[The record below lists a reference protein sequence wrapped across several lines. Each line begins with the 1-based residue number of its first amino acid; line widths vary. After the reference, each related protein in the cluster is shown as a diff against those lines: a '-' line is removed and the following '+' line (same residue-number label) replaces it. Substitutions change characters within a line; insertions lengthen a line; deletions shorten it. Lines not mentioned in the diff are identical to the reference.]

1 MLLIADSL
9 GGKPLKGWLSAA
21 ADITKPYSI
30 NQLSRYWD
38 VVKRGT
44 AGWNCPKKGNRW
56 LIRDGREVG
65 MTRVIVRG
73 IGLSVAG
80 VLAMLLVASHAPAAD
95 DDSAAVQNQIR
106 VELEK
111 WKLDFNAGDASR
123 VCALF
128 APDLISNFR
137 PQPEDT
143 YNSLCANLQAAL
155 TDPAKTYHYD
165 LEIKEILV
173 SGDLAVVRL
182 VWTLKVRPKDAT
194 SSEVT
199 TREPGMDIFRR
210 QADGSWKISRYMAY
224 EAPGPT

>member
-1 MLLIADSL
+1 MKMMSRWVGLI
-9 GGKPLKGWLSAA
+9 GAA
-21 ADITKPYSI
+21 
-30 NQLSRYWD
+30 
-38 VVKRGT
+38 
-44 AGWNCPKKGNRW
+44 
-56 LIRDGREVG
+56 
-65 MTRVIVRG
+65 
-73 IGLSVAG
+73 
-80 VLAMLLVASHAPAAD
+80 VLAMLLLAAYVPAAD

-106 VELEK
+106 IALEK
-111 WKLDFNAGDASR
+111 WKLDFNAGDAAQ
-123 VCALF
+123 VCTLF

-137 PQPEDT
+137 GEPEDT
-143 YNSLCANLQAAL
+143 YNSLCANMQAAL

-182 VWTLKVRPKDAT
+182 VWTLHVHPKDNDASGT
-194 SSEVT
+194 T

>member
-1 MLLIADSL
+1 MRIKL
-9 GGKPLKGWLSAA
+9 KP
-21 ADITKPYSI
+21 
-30 NQLSRYWD
+30 
-38 VVKRGT
+38 
-44 AGWNCPKKGNRW
+44 
-56 LIRDGREVG
+56 
-65 MTRVIVRG
+65 
-73 IGLSVAG
+73 IGLVAAG
-80 VLAMLLVASHAPAAD
+80 VLATLMFAGFALAAD

-106 VELEK
+106 IALEK
-111 WKLDFNAGDASR
+111 WKLDFNAGDASQ

-137 PQPEDT
+137 AQPEDT

-182 VWTLKVRPKDAT
+182 VWTLKVHPKSGGTDA
-194 SSEVT
+194 T

-210 QADGSWKISRYMAY
+210 QPDGTWKISRYMAY
-224 EAPGPT
+224 ESPGPT

>member
-1 MLLIADSL
+1 
-9 GGKPLKGWLSAA
+9 
-21 ADITKPYSI
+21 
-30 NQLSRYWD
+30 
-38 VVKRGT
+38 
-44 AGWNCPKKGNRW
+44 
-56 LIRDGREVG
+56 
-65 MTRVIVRG
+65 
-73 IGLSVAG
+73 
-80 VLAMLLVASHAPAAD
+80 MLLVASHASAAD

-111 WKLDFNAGDASR
+111 WKLDFNAGDASQ

-137 PQPEDT
+137 GQPEDT

-182 VWTLKVRPKDAT
+182 VWTLKVRPKDAAA
-194 SSEVT
+194 SEVT

-210 QADGSWKISRYMAY
+210 QPDGSWKISRYMAY
-224 EAPGPT
+224 EAPGPTDCT